1 VTSMSFSSLG
11 RFLTTGV
18 RRDPTSCVGSL
29 LKPFAALVALGIVWV
44 TTVQIV
50 QIYSM
55 TIVFLGLML
64 ALVFLTTG
72 ATANSSG
79 DRVPGGDLFL
89 AAASLGISAYFWF
102 HNERIVTRITLL
114 DELTSWDIL
123 CGSGLLLVTLE
134 ATRRTVGP
142 GLTSIV
148 LVFLAYNLWGD
159 VLPGVLGH
167 GPIGYL
173 HFLDMLAFTTDGIF
187 GAPIRVA
194 LTYVFLFSLFGT
206 FLARAGG
213 GEFFFDAAAAV
224 SGKSPG
230 GPAKIAVASSGLYG
244 TISGSPTA
252 DVVTTGSITIPMMK
266 KLGYSSAAAGGIEVA
281 ASTGGSVLPPVM
293 GSAAFIMTEFTGIR
307 YTDIAVAAILPA
319 FLYYFCLYLQVHL
332 HSLKQGITGLE
343 DVPAFGDTMRRGGMF
358 LVPLVALVAALLIG
372 YSPNFV
378 AAFGTLAVI
387 AVAMCRR
394 ETRFGLKG
402 LYEILAESTLRV
414 VPVVAA
420 CAAAG
425 LVVGG
430 LSIDRPRREGCRP
443 DLSDRRFG
451 LVPDAARRG
460 GRHAGARHGHAHAE
474 RLHSGRGAGRA
485 RTDEAR
491 RLADGVAPLSRL
503 LREPVRHDAADR
515 GRSVRGGPDRAR
527 SSARDRPRRGS
538 NVDDRVRRSVRVRLQ
553 QRRPA
558 LGLARPDRAGL
569 RGGDCGGRLPLS
581 RGRGLLEAAAGHR
594 APDLLPLRRCRPD
607 GAVVSDPDGL
617 RPCGRN
623 WCVVGAAGG
632 EDRSRRLTTQR
643 IFAMPIAVV
652 PSIGIVSTTRGK
664 SHALD

>member
-1 VTSMSFSSLG
+1 MTSMSFSSLG

-430 LSIDRPRREGCRP
+430 LSMTGLGAKVADLIFLIAGSDLFLTLLVAAVVTLGLGMGMPTPSVYILVAVLVAPALTKLGVSLMASHLFLVYYASLSAMTPPIAVAAFAAAPIALAHPLGIGLAAVRMSMTAFVVPFAFVYNNGVLLSGSPGQIVLACVAVTAAVGCLCLAVEGYWKRPLGIVHRICFLCAGV
-443 DLSDRRFG
+443 G
-451 LVPDAARRG
+451 LMVPSYQIQMASALAAVI
-460 GRHAGARHGHAHAE
+460 GAWLVRQG
-474 RLHSGRGAGRA
+474 A
-485 RTDEAR
+485 RTD
-491 RLADGVAPLSRL
+491 
-503 LREPVRHDAADR
+503 R
-515 GRSVRGGPDRAR
+515 GA
-527 SSARDRPRRGS
+527 
-538 NVDDRVRRSVRVRLQ
+538 
-553 QRRPA
+553 
-558 LGLARPDRAGL
+558 
-569 RGGDCGGRLPLS
+569 
-581 RGRGLLEAAAGHR
+581 
-594 APDLLPLRRCRPD
+594 
-607 GAVVSDPDGL
+607 
-617 RPCGRN
+617 
-623 WCVVGAAGG
+623 
-632 EDRSRRLTTQR
+632 
-643 IFAMPIAVV
+643 
-652 PSIGIVSTTRGK
+652 
-664 SHALD
+664 

>member
-430 LSIDRPRREGCRP
+430 LSMTGLGAKVADLIFLIAGSDLFLTLLVAAVVTLGLGMGMPTPSVYILVAVLVAPALTKLGVSLMASHLFLVYYASLSAMTPPIAVAAFAAAPIALAHPLGIGLAAVRMSMTAFVVPFAFVYNNGVLLSGSPGQIVLACVAVTAAVGCLCLAVEGYWKRPLGIVHRICFLCAGV
-443 DLSDRRFG
+443 G
-451 LVPDAARRG
+451 LMVPSYQIQMASALAAVI
-460 GRHAGARHGHAHAE
+460 GAWLVRQG
-474 RLHSGRGAGRA
+474 A
-485 RTDEAR
+485 RTD
-491 RLADGVAPLSRL
+491 
-503 LREPVRHDAADR
+503 R
-515 GRSVRGGPDRAR
+515 GA
-527 SSARDRPRRGS
+527 
-538 NVDDRVRRSVRVRLQ
+538 
-553 QRRPA
+553 
-558 LGLARPDRAGL
+558 
-569 RGGDCGGRLPLS
+569 
-581 RGRGLLEAAAGHR
+581 
-594 APDLLPLRRCRPD
+594 
-607 GAVVSDPDGL
+607 
-617 RPCGRN
+617 
-623 WCVVGAAGG
+623 
-632 EDRSRRLTTQR
+632 
-643 IFAMPIAVV
+643 
-652 PSIGIVSTTRGK
+652 
-664 SHALD
+664 